1 MNLENPN
8 SSDVTLSGAAFQAER
23 RISRVL
29 TESRTMRAW
38 VHLFLLTNAICL
50 LALPSEA
57 QSASTSQSTESASSY
72 RIAGTVISKTDGH
85 PLLRTRVVLRD
96 VKNPRNF
103 GTRIT
108 SEDGKFE
115 FTGIPAGK
123 YSLGGSKKGFITA
136 AYDQHDFYSTA
147 IVTGAGLDTE
157 NLLLKLSPGAAISG
171 KVLDEAGEPVR
182 HAMVTLYYDDHREGV
197 DQIQR
202 FRAEQTNDLGIYEMT
217 ALMPGTYFVS
227 ASAVPWYAMHP
238 NTEPAN
244 PGRGMVDDAA
254 TNVDRSLDVAYPTT
268 YYADAPDPDSATPI
282 PVRGGEHLEVDI
294 HLNPVP
300 ALRLIFRVP
309 GDSKTGY
316 KFPRLEQPAFEDS
329 TFVQTSGGRMISPG
343 VFEMTGI
350 PAGHY
355 DIRVQGSGG
364 GSQMNA
370 DLVKDG
376 EEVDVSAAEPLSSVK
391 VSAQISGET
400 TLPPQLSVGLRSRGR
415 VIAAWKKLDAKGEA
429 ELTEIPAGRY
439 EVVFWGARKP
449 YSILHMSAEG
459 AEVAGHT
466 LIVKAG
472 GSPSLAITL
481 TTGSGDIQGTVQRA
495 GKGFAGA
502 MVVLVP
508 GNPETNRDLFRRDQS
523 DLDGSFSMRAV
534 VAGSY
539 TILAI
544 ENGWEL
550 DWSQPGVIA
559 VYAKRGRKIEVG
571 SQPGQRLN
579 IAEPIEV
586 QSK

>member
-1 MNLENPN
+1 
-8 SSDVTLSGAAFQAER
+8 
-23 RISRVL
+23 
-29 TESRTMRAW
+29 
-38 VHLFLLTNAICL
+38 
-50 LALPSEA
+50 
-57 QSASTSQSTESASSY
+57 
-72 RIAGTVISKTDGH
+72 
-85 PLLRTRVVLRD
+85 
-96 VKNPRNF
+96 
-103 GTRIT
+103 
-108 SEDGKFE
+108 
-115 FTGIPAGK
+115 
-123 YSLGGSKKGFITA
+123 
-136 AYDQHDFYSTA
+136 
-147 IVTGAGLDTE
+147 
-157 NLLLKLSPGAAISG
+157 
-171 KVLDEAGEPVR
+171 
-182 HAMVTLYYDDHREGV
+182 
-197 DQIQR
+197 
-202 FRAEQTNDLGIYEMT
+202 
-217 ALMPGTYFVS
+217 
-227 ASAVPWYAMHP
+227 
-238 NTEPAN
+238 
-244 PGRGMVDDAA
+244 
-254 TNVDRSLDVAYPTT
+254 
-268 YYADAPDPDSATPI
+268 
-282 PVRGGEHLEVDI
+282 
-294 HLNPVP
+294 
-300 ALRLIFRVP
+300 
-309 GDSKTGY
+309 
-316 KFPRLEQPAFEDS
+316 
-329 TFVQTSGGRMISPG
+329 
-343 VFEMTGI
+343 
-350 PAGHY
+350 
-355 DIRVQGSGG
+355 
-364 GSQMNA
+364 
-370 DLVKDG
+370 
-376 EEVDVSAAEPLSSVK
+376 

-400 TLPPQLSVGLRSRGR
+400 SLPPQLSVGLRSRGR

-559 VYAKRGRKIEVG
+559 VYAKHGRKIEVG
-571 SQPGQRLN
+571 SQPGQPLN